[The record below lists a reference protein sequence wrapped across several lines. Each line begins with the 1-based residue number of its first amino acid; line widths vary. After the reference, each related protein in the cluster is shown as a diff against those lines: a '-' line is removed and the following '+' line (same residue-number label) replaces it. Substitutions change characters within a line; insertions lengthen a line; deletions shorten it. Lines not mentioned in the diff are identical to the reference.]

1 MKHFAWK
8 GTFIC
13 IFWEKNCVLS
23 VISNERDW
31 LFHSYYSHTSSCLYH
46 SIVCDVFTDNRKF
59 PMHLSQVDRLT
70 FKYPPFPL
78 LSQPES
84 VPPEMLCSDGCQ
96 HLKFC
101 ECLHIVRA
109 PVNVTLDVVLVDEG
123 MLLCCS
129 KGYFWWR
136 SSEKPFC
143 LPFPFTNFIACG

>member
-1 MKHFAWK
+1 
-8 GTFIC
+8 
-13 IFWEKNCVLS
+13 
-23 VISNERDW
+23 
-31 LFHSYYSHTSSCLYH
+31 
-46 SIVCDVFTDNRKF
+46 
-59 PMHLSQVDRLT
+59 MHLSQVDRLT

-129 KGYFWWR
+129 KGYF
-136 SSEKPFC
+136 
-143 LPFPFTNFIACG
+143 